1 MRTEMF
7 SVLFLLLASQAAAA
21 RAAAAAA
28 KQAAA
33 ARQAAAACETG
44 CCDINREKGSN
55 VVRQIN

>member
-1 MRTEMF
+1 MF

-21 RAAAAAA
+21 RA
-28 KQAAA
+28 
-33 ARQAAAACETG
+33 AAAACETG